1 MRLRIIIPF
10 VITVMMTIGCIAA
23 AASGTNHSYI
33 TASSS
38 AVIAG
43 DESKLLERMNESAAA
58 LYEAVYADNRQAAFL
73 YLQRLQRQLDAMADN
88 GWSNEPKWHSL
99 REDTEAI
106 AYSLAKG
113 KPLAEWINAVARL
126 KLTMD
131 AAVLKERALWVN
143 YEKVMQDDF
152 DRLNKAW
159 SRQTIDRS
167 SAALAAMKSLEE
179 HAERI
184 KPAAAS
190 VVGERSAAELMERIR
205 HTKSLLAAN
214 EQGIS
219 NASQIDKSLGALA
232 ATIEMLF
239 KTVKQN
245 ELPAA
250 ALPVAAGNP
259 LSWSFFLGAV
269 ISAVLTY
276 TGWRKYKHTPY
287 GVKPLT

>member
-10 VITVMMTIGCIAA
+10 AFTVMMTIGCIAA
-23 AASGTNHSYI
+23 AASGANQSYI
-33 TASSS
+33 PVSAS
-38 AVIAG
+38 AVIAD
-43 DESKLLERMNESAAA
+43 DEAKLLERMNESAAA
-58 LYEAVYADNRQAAFL
+58 LYEAAYTDNRQSAFL
-73 YLQRLQRQLDAMADN
+73 YLQRLQRQLDTLADN
-88 GWSNEPKWHSL
+88 GWSDRIEWRSL
-99 REDTEAI
+99 REDTDAI
-106 AYSLAKG
+106 ERSLAKG
-113 KPLAEWINAVARL
+113 KPFAEWLNAAARL
-126 KLTMD
+126 KLTLD

-143 YEKVMQDDF
+143 YEKVMYDDL

-159 SRQTIDRS
+159 SRQSIDRS
-167 SAALAAMKSLEE
+167 SAALAALKSLEE
-179 HAERI
+179 HAGRI
-184 KPAAAS
+184 QPAAAA
-190 VVGERSAAELMERIR
+190 VVGERSAAELMERVR

-219 NASQIDKSLGALA
+219 NASQIDRSLKALG
-232 ATIEMLF
+232 ATIERVF
-239 KTVKQN
+239 KTVKQD

-250 ALPVAAGNP
+250 ALPAAAGNP